1 MEKELKALRAE
12 YDAMPAIVKLQG
24 SRFFA
29 QLFATLAHMQAA
41 IVHAE
46 GMAGRSERD

>member
-1 MEKELKALRAE
+1 MEKELKKLRDQYAE
-12 YDAMPAIVKLQG
+12 IPLVVRMQG
-24 SRFFA
+24 KFFFD
-29 QLFATLAHMQAA
+29 QLFVTLASMQAA

>member
-1 MEKELKALRAE
+1 MNKELEALRAE
-12 YDAMPAIVKLQG
+12 YDDLPAAAKLMTG
-24 SRFFA
+24 KFFK
-29 QLFATLAHMQAA
+29 QLLAVLASHHAG

>member
-24 SRFFA
+24 GAFFR
-29 QLFATLAHMQAA
+29 QLFTTLASMQAG